1 MASESSE
8 FWNGPVGKGVV
19 IAGGVVLLG
28 AVFWIFRPTS
38 PALDASTHRVFIDSK
53 TMQPFNVTLQE
64 GMMVPIK
71 APSGGNTGY
80 PAELCY
86 WTKDGGTRK
95 DPFPVLL
102 KNVLDSNAGPTFCPD
117 CGRLVRPHNPAPG
130 SGVSVPPTEAE
141 YSARRGNR
149 ADSLAGEGR

>member
-8 FWNGPVGKGVV
+8 FWNGPFGKGIV
-19 IAGGVVLLG
+19 IAGGVVFLG
-28 AVFWIFRPTS
+28 VVFWIFRPTN
-38 PALDASTHRVFIDSK
+38 PAREASSQRIFIDSK
-53 TMQPFNVTLQE
+53 TMQPFDVTLRE

-95 DPFPVLL
+95 TPYAVLL
-102 KNVLDSNAGPTFCPD
+102 KNVLNPNAGPTFCPD

-130 SGVSVPPTEAE
+130 PGVSVPPTEAE
-141 YSARRGNR
+141 YNARRGNR
-149 ADSLAGEGR
+149 GDSLAGDNR